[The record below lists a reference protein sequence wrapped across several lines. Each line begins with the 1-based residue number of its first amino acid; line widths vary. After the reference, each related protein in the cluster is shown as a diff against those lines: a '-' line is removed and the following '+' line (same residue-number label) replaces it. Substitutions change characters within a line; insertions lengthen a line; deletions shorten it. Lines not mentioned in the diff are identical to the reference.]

1 MIELVDF
8 GALAELW
15 RATTTQLGRIYGVAA
30 RPDLI
35 AAVAAMLGV
44 LVFDTLPGL
53 FIGVAISFV
62 LLVYRTSRPNVAVL
76 GREPN
81 MGVFV
86 DMARDPSAA
95 AVPGIVV
102 LRPESGLYF
111 ANADAIR
118 HRVLDE
124 VERTGASAVV
134 LDAQTVPSID
144 VTAVRMLDGLAAD
157 LARRGVRLALARD
170 VGQVRDLLSRVRSE
184 SQLRTFPTVRAAVTA
199 LTPSS

>member
-1 MIELVDF
+1 MAAQGFDVQVPLEKLAVR
-8 GALAELW
+8 GYAEALRHYREI
-15 RATTTQLGRIYGVAA
+15 LGIR
-30 RPDLI
+30 RR
-35 AAVAAMLGV
+35 LGDA
-44 LVFDTLPGL
+44 LLADPPGL

-86 DMARDPSAA
+86 DMERDPRAA
-95 AVPGIVV
+95 AVPGVVV

-144 VTAVRMLDGLAAD
+144 ATAVRMLDELAAD
-157 LARRGVRLALARD
+157 LARREVRLALARD
-170 VGQVRDLLSRVRSE
+170 VGQVRDLLSRVGSE
-184 SQLRTFPTVRAAVTA
+184 SQVRTFPTVRAAVTA
-199 LTPSS
+199 LTRSS

>member
-8 GALAELW
+8 GALDELW
-15 RATTTQLGRIYGVAA
+15 RASTTQLGRIYGVAA

-53 FIGVAISFV
+53 FIGISISFI
-62 LLVYRTSRPNVAVL
+62 LLVYRSSRPNVAVL

-86 DMARDPSAA
+86 DMARDPSAV
-95 AVPGIVV
+95 AVPGVVV

-118 HRVLDE
+118 ARVL
-124 VERTGASAVV
+124 
-134 LDAQTVPSID
+134 
-144 VTAVRMLDGLAAD
+144 
-157 LARRGVRLALARD
+157 AR
-170 VGQVRDLLSRVRSE
+170 LSGREPRRWCSTPRRS
-184 SQLRTFPTVRAAVTA
+184 RR
-199 LTPSS
+199 